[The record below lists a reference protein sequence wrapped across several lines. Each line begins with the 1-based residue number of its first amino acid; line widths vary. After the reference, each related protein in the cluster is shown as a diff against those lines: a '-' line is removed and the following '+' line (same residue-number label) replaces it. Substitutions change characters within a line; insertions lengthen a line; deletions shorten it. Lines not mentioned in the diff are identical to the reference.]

1 MFLLE
6 RMIGIC
12 IFLIVLIIVS
22 NLISKSNSIKET
34 KKILLLYVIIL
45 FVLGYF
51 FCPYKSADLYYIKN
65 FIHTNLVNKNF
76 QDMILMFQNFGYSL
90 YYIYYWIFGKLG
102 NTNLLPA
109 VTATIF
115 YANIF
120 YILYKS
126 CDKYRLS
133 PKTMSKTLLFFMAG
147 GQFLEVISGIKSMFA
162 FSVVAL
168 CCYKEFFENK
178 SFLSNLPLYLFAAL
192 MHDAAL
198 VAVGIR
204 FIYLIFQKEDKIIN
218 KIGHYIIFTV
228 FLLFAFKYGK
238 GIIIDASSKGQH
250 YINAGA
256 YSNIWEYAI
265 AIMCDLFMLYS
276 VCLIYKVMKN
286 DLNLKEKISS
296 YVKFVVMVL
305 MIDVCFIFE
314 YTIFHRYRTFT
325 MMIII
330 PIIAILF
337 EKTYKEEYPFL
348 RKYYLIFQVYFIL
361 TMSIALT
368 RGNLSSLKFF
378 DLSSG

>member
-12 IFLIVLIIVS
+12 IFFVILIIVS
-22 NLISKSNSIKET
+22 NLISKCLNIKET
-34 KKILLLYVIIL
+34 KKILMLYIFIL
-45 FVLGYF
+45 SVLGYF

-65 FIHTNLVNKNF
+65 LINTNLINKNF
-76 QDMILMFQNFGYSL
+76 RDIFVMFQDLGYQL

-109 VTATIF
+109 VTAMFF
-115 YANIF
+115 YSNIF

-126 CDKYRLS
+126 CDKFGLS
-133 PKTMSKTLLFFMAG
+133 PKTMSRTLLFFMAG

-178 SFLSNLPLYLFAAL
+178 SFLFNLPLYLFAAL

-204 FIYLIFQKEDKIIN
+204 FVYLIFQKEDRIIY
-218 KIGHYIIFTV
+218 KIGHYIIFGI
-228 FLLFAFKYGK
+228 FLLFTFKYGK
-238 GIIIDASSKGQH
+238 EIIISASSKGQH

-256 YSNIWEYAI
+256 YSNIWEYVI
-265 AIMCDLFMLYS
+265 AIICDCFMLYS
-276 VCLIYKVMKN
+276 ICLVNNVMKN
-286 DLNLKEKISS
+286 DLNLKEKMST
-296 YVKFVVMVL
+296 YVKYVVMVL
-305 MIDVCFIFE
+305 MIDICFVFE
-314 YTIFHRYRTFT
+314 YSIFHRYRSFT

-330 PIIAILF
+330 PIIALLF
-337 EKTYKEEYPFL
+337 EKTYRKEYSFL
-348 RKYYLIFQVYFIL
+348 KKYYLIFQIYFML
-361 TMSIALT
+361 TMGIALS
-368 RGNLSSLKFF
+368 RGNLASLKFF
-378 DLSSG
+378 DLSSW